1 MGRLILI
8 SLISLIFISHGN
20 SFADEHNEAYELLN
34 SGKILPLE
42 KILEIVSQA
51 EISGQILEVE
61 LEHKNKLIIYELEIL
76 DKEGVVWEIKVDAS
90 TGAIIKQE
98 RG

>member
-8 SLISLIFISHGN
+8 SLISLIFIGHGN

-42 KILEIVSQA
+42 KILEIISQA
-51 EISGQILEVE
+51 QVAGQILEVE
-61 LEHKNKLIIYELEIL
+61 LEHEDKLIIYELEIL
-76 DKEGVVWEIKVDAS
+76 DKEGVVWEIKVDAT
-90 TGAIIKQE
+90 TGAIIEQE
-98 RG
+98 RD